1 MAGGNGQKLPFSKL
15 MSQKQSEIKNNIQK
29 MVNDEDQAV
38 KFFRYLG
45 KLKKKKEEQKIEEL
59 K

>member
-1 MAGGNGQKLPFSKL
+1 MPFSKL

-29 MVNDEDQAV
+29 MVNDEDQAL

-45 KLKKKKEEQKIEEL
+45 KLKKKKEE
-59 K
+59 